1 MVSEGGTFGLAIDS
15 VEQFG
20 LFNADKVE
28 SVVLGIIV
36 IVVLSWLTLTAYTLF
51 REPKL
56 LKHWNYTN
64 LGLLGVITLFG
75 ISSFLVVSLFILFI
89 LQLQLPD
96 LLPALVLSDESV
108 YSSFFTYAF
117 FNQVYMILI
126 LIYLPFPGK
135 TPGNGMVPAVVAN
148 TIKFNFSAVFMII
161 WAGLALFA
169 VRQEEWSVLLFMAWW
184 ITGCLCLGTYLRF
197 LIQVIRLLKRLKT
210 DSKFSLAHI
219 QIINTLFL
227 VSTLLAMRSLY
238 NVNLNFIAIGGLA
251 VILFAPIIGPEKT
264 KSWIKRLFPE
274 EVQKGIIALFA
285 LMFIITS
292 FFIQGERSWFSLVA
306 GLVLLGGSVL
316 YWLSLKNARDFVKRR
331 KSKMQKKFRR

>member
-1 MVSEGGTFGLAIDS
+1 MVSGGFGLAIDS
-15 VEQFG
+15 VKQFG
-20 LFNADKVE
+20 LFNEDKVE

-56 LKHWNYTN
+56 LKHWNYSN
-64 LGLLGVITLFG
+64 LGLLGVIALFG

-184 ITGCLCLGTYLRF
+184 ITGCLFLGTYLRF

-210 DSKFSLAHI
+210 DSKFSPAHI

-238 NVNLNFIAIGGLA
+238 NVNLNFIAIGVLA
-251 VILFAPIIGPEKT
+251 VILFAPIVGPEKT